1 MNNLFPQF
9 SNASYVD
16 DVDDDDLESFDIDT
30 YATIAEKFQ
39 CVRVR
44 CCL

>member
-9 SNASYVD
+9 SNASY
-16 DVDDDDLESFDIDT
+16 VDDDDLESFDIDT